1 MGRVFRAIKGMFGY
15 GFKAMVMVVW
25 FADPTYPLSFFPLV
39 RQNALVIM
47 SVIDIRRSLW
57 SS

>member
-25 FADPTYPLSFFPLV
+25 FADPTYTLSFFPLSSSSSS
-39 RQNALVIM
+39 
-47 SVIDIRRSLW
+47 SVFSSLH
-57 SS
+57 SYDSH